1 MSEPQIELWS
11 RSIRLLHWAL
21 AISFVVAYLSAD
33 ETIWLHALAGYLIV
47 VVIGLRLLG
56 GLLSQG
62 PAALDQLWITPAA
75 LKAHLTALL
84 RLKPVPHHGHHPLGA
99 LNILFM
105 FTALLLVCLTGMA
118 LLALDRG
125 QGPLVG
131 LFPSDMVWH
140 KWLLEGS
147 HTLFA
152 NLALLLVLLHVAG
165 VAGQSLID
173 RRNLSLSMITGIKI
187 AKGKPQQNSW
197 LRLLRKLV
205 ILALLLT
212 PSLIGLMVL
221 LNYSAP

>member
-1 MSEPQIELWS
+1 MSEQQIELWS

-21 AISFVVAYLSAD
+21 AVSFVVAYLSAD
-33 ETIWLHALAGYLIV
+33 EITWLHALAGYLIV

-105 FTALLLVCLTGMA
+105 FATLLLVCLTGMA

-131 LFPSDMVWH
+131 LFPGDMVWH

-147 HTLFA
+147 HVLFA
-152 NLALLLVLLHVAG
+152 DFALLLVLLHLTGLV
-165 VAGQSLID
+165 GQSLID
-173 RRNLSLSMITGIKI
+173 RRNLSRAMVTGIKV
-187 AKGKPQQNSW
+187 AQDKPQQNRW

-205 ILALLLT
+205 ILVLLLA
-212 PSLIGLMVL
+212 PSLIGLIVL
-221 LNYSAP
+221 LDYSAP